1 MTTNL
6 TRAYV
11 VELLG
16 SFGLIYFSAGV
27 VCMNCLP
34 VPSDQPLGSTPLN
47 LYQSGL
53 VGIALAQGLIYAV
66 LLALTVP
73 ISGGYLNPALTV
85 TLWAFNRLDT
95 RRVSWLVGAQ
105 VVGAFM
111 AGTVLRFTFDKD
123 LLRLAHVGTP
133 HLNLLSFHTLNQA
146 AVFGGTG
153 IELVLTFFLAFAIF
167 GAVSEQSAAWAGG
180 AVLAAAV
187 LASFPVTGAALNP
200 SRWLGTVVWENW
212 AGGGAL
218 GRSPFDDV
226 LVYLAGPI
234 LGALL
239 GGGFCFLIYGPGR
252 QDTTTPATQSKSKK

>member
-6 TRAYV
+6 KRAYI

-16 SFGLIYFSAGV
+16 TFGLTYFSAGV

-53 VGIALAQGLIYAV
+53 VGIALAQGLIFAV
-66 LLALTVP
+66 LLMLTVP
-73 ISGGYLNPALTV
+73 VSGGYLNPALAV
-85 TLWAFNRLDT
+85 TLWAFKRLDT

-105 VVGAFM
+105 VVGAFL
-111 AGTVLRFTFDKD
+111 AGTVLRYTFDRE
-123 LLRLAHVGTP
+123 LLRLAHFGTP
-133 HLNLLSFHTLNQA
+133 HLNLASFQILSQGALFS
-146 AVFGGTG
+146 GTG
-153 IELVLTFFLAFAIF
+153 MELVLTFFLAFAIF
-167 GAVSEQSAAWAGG
+167 GAASDQGAAWTGG

-187 LASFPVTGAALNP
+187 LTSFPVTGAALNP
-200 SRWLGTVVWENW
+200 VRWLGTVVWENW
-212 AGGGAL
+212 AGGTV

-239 GGGFCFLIYGPGR
+239 GGSFCFLFYVPGR
-252 QDTTTPATQSKSKK
+252 QDTMPAMPQGKLKK